1 MTPPGWHPMRA
12 AARRSLV
19 LVNARNRCGIYGHVS
34 EKDLEGVQ
42 HSEIIQM
49 HVDGSLLAAQLG

>member
-1 MTPPGWHPMRA
+1 MRA